1 MVRYVSGNGNRFY
14 SYADALGSIRLL
26 SDSAGNIKESY
37 TYDPYGRPRVM
48 RAGGAD
54 GNWLTEDTAVYASSH
69 PLLYG
74 NPYLFTGRRW
84 DSTTELYYYRMRDY
98 TPDAGRFMQPDP
110 AGYIDG
116 MNLYAYCG
124 NNPIHWIDPWGLWF
138 IEAHRRPGRYGRGGP
153 NDKFDYARLDLDFPA
168 TDSYGNRVRHFRPIA
183 DAYND
188 ARAAARRHD
197 ARAFEYYMHE
207 VQDYYSH
214 YAVGYRARYGH
225 WTHKTD
231 DPTRP
236 ENNNRYRQAERMTR
250 NLEEHWDENNPEPVT
265 KSTSN

>member
-1 MVRYVSGNGNRFY
+1 MVQYVSGNGNRFY

-98 TPDAGRFMQPDP
+98 SPDAGWFMQAEP

-124 NNPIHWIDPWGLWF
+124 NNPINWIDPWGLDKLNTGSLNPPEGF
-138 IEAHRRPGRYGRGGP
+138 PKPPG
-153 NDKFDYARLDLDFPA
+153 
-168 TDSYGNRVRHFRPIA
+168 
-183 DAYND
+183 
-188 ARAAARRHD
+188 
-197 ARAFEYYMHE
+197 
-207 VQDYYSH
+207 
-214 YAVGYRARYGH
+214 
-225 WTHKTD
+225 WTPDWEWIPTD
-231 DPTRP
+231 DPRGGGEWKDRGGGTWRP
-236 ENNNRYRQAERMTR
+236 HPDPGGEHGGDHYDYTPPGRRGRKYRKKIGSDGSEIAKKNYTWCLYCRR
-250 NLEEHWDENNPEPVT
+250 KLD
-265 KSTSN
+265 SR